1 MSHVT
6 DSTRMART
14 ENEPLVLVTRMG
26 LVSTP
31 EIWAIFSLSFKA
43 DHGDDWLQ

>member
-1 MSHVT
+1 MSDVA
-6 DSTRMART
+6 DSTRI
-14 ENEPLVLVTRMG
+14 ENQPLVLVSRMR

-31 EIWAIFSLSFKA
+31 EIWTVFFLSFKA